1 MYKFKV
7 VDLFAGAGGL
17 SLGFENTV
25 RFEVKAAVEKNQY
38 AQETYRNNFRGVDYY
53 NDINDINFIDFRGK
67 YGSIDVVIGGPPCQG
82 FSNAN
87 RQHNQA
93 INLNNKLVKEFI
105 RAILQLQPKAFV
117 MENVSML
124 KSNVHRFYIE
134 QKDVGVIEKY
144 HIKTD
149 DSKIF
154 LLNKEYIFDEAQEI
168 VEDVEKIADN
178 QWTQELFKIVN
189 ILYKNVDNEEKLK
202 NALQRHS
209 TLLDKCMAEY
219 KIAKCATIAEA
230 DTALFEF
237 LKMRKGDAEQKKL
250 KELLERP
257 VAYQKMLQHALEI
270 HDNRINASFTS
281 LRKDGSKGDLKARV
295 KSCAVYDYLT
305 SVLGSEENG
314 YTIDKGILAAVDFG
328 IPQKRRRFVIIGVKK
343 KYSNEVKIPV
353 APKNIDKTSVYD
365 AIADLQDVPV
375 YYSVNEDQEHG
386 SVISKEARNSVVKLS
401 NLRNTN
407 GLVYNHIVPKTGKD
421 ALERFKYLKEGQ
433 NFHDLPKELKTNTYS
448 NAGRT
453 QNTVYQR
460 LKYKEPSGTVINVRK
475 SMWIH
480 PTKDRAISIREA
492 ARLQTFPDS
501 FRFYGPKD
509 AEYQQVGNAVPPL
522 LAQVIAEKILYYL
535 EGKGK

>member
-1 MYKFKV
+1 MHKFKV
-7 VDLFAGAGGL
+7 IDLFAGAGGL
-17 SLGFENTV
+17 SLGFENTG
-25 RFEVKAAVEKNQY
+25 RFEVKAVVEKNRY
-38 AQETYRNNFRGVDYY
+38 ARETYRNNFSGVDYY
-53 NDINDINFIDFRGK
+53 NDINDINFIDFKKK

-134 QKDVGVIEKY
+134 EDDVRTIERY

-149 DSKIF
+149 DSQIF
-154 LLNKEYIFDEAQEI
+154 LLKKEFVFDNAQEI
-168 VEDVEKIADN
+168 VEDVEKISDN
-178 QWTQELFKIVN
+178 KWTPELFKLVN
-189 ILYKNVDNEEKLK
+189 ILYKNINNEEKLK
-202 NALQRHS
+202 KALQRHEA
-209 TLLDKCMAEY
+209 LLDRGIEGY
-219 KIAKCATIAEA
+219 KTAKCSTIAEA
-230 DTALFEF
+230 DTTLFDY
-237 LKMRKGDAEQKKL
+237 LKTRKEDIEQKKL

-270 HDNRINASFTS
+270 HDNKIKASFTS

-295 KSCAVYDYLT
+295 KSCAVYNYLT
-305 SVLGSEENG
+305 SVLGSEGNG
-314 YTIDKGILAAVDFG
+314 YAIDKGVLAAVDFG

-343 KYSNEVKIPV
+343 KYTNEVKIPV
-353 APKNIDKTSVYD
+353 APENVNKTSVYD
-365 AIADLQDVPV
+365 AIGDLQDVPV
-375 YYSVNEDQEHG
+375 YYSVSEDNKHG
-386 SVISKEARNSVVKLS
+386 SVISREARNSVVKLS
-401 NLRNTN
+401 ELRNTD
-407 GLVYNHIVPKTGKD
+407 GIVYNHIVPKSGKD
-421 ALERFKYLKEGQ
+421 ALKRFEYLEEGQ

-460 LKYKEPSGTVINVRK
+460 LTYKKPSGTVINVRK

-480 PTKDRAISIREA
+480 PSKDRAVSVREA

-509 AEYQQVGNAVPPL
+509 AQYQQVGNAVPPM
-522 LAQVIAEKILYYL
+522 LAQVIAEKILSYL
-535 EGKGK
+535 DNGGE